1 MTLFKILLL
10 FLHKITDAINKKAGK
25 CNYTLIYTF
34 NLIIYRLLGKRLRK
48 KRVMKYALIFT
59 AERNNTRIIK
69 SCLGEHF
76 QIKNADDKES
86 CLSFFSQK
94 KYDYLFID
102 LAFLHEDKVSTDYKN
117 ALKSF
122 WVIFPDTDIIILT
135 PQNMIRSAVEAV
147 KAGASDYLT
156 LPLNR
161 DDIRYVIERI
171 DEKIKLL
178 SELHYL
184 RDIFFQKEGQYLL
197 RTKSPLMQEILSNV
211 RSVSSTDSTVL
222 LSGETGTGKG
232 VIARLIHQYSNRKE
246 NQFISVHCGAIPD
259 TLLESE
265 LFGHEKGAFTGAI
278 RRKLGK
284 FEIAT
289 GGTIFL
295 DEIGSISAAMQIK
308 LLQVLQEKTFY
319 RVGGESEIKC
329 DVRII
334 AATNS
339 NLKELSDQGRFRP
352 DLFYRLNVFQLEMP
366 PLRERIED
374 IPLLVE
380 QILKKLNRSSVKNI
394 KDIHPE
400 VMQAFRQY
408 HWPGNIRELENLIE
422 RAYILENLSIL
433 TPKSFPIR
441 LFKEKMKKYIQPV
454 DTTHTLRELRN
465 LEIECVER
473 EYLNELLIYHKGNH

>member
-1 MTLFKILLL
+1 
-10 FLHKITDAINKKAGK
+10 
-25 CNYTLIYTF
+25 
-34 NLIIYRLLGKRLRK
+34 
-48 KRVMKYALIFT
+48 MKYALIFT
-59 AERNNTRIIK
+59 TERDNTRIIK

-76 QIKNADDKES
+76 QTKNASDKES
-86 CLSFFSQK
+86 CLSLFSQK

-102 LAFLHEDKVSTDYKN
+102 LTFLHEDKVAPDYKD

-122 WVIFPDTDIIILT
+122 WVIFPDSDIIVLT
-135 PQNMIRSAVEAV
+135 PQNMVRNAVEAV

-161 DDIRYVIERI
+161 DDIRYVIDRI
-171 DEKIKLL
+171 DEKNKIL
-178 SELHYL
+178 SELYYL

-197 RTKSPLMQEILSNV
+197 RTKSPLMQEILANV

-222 LSGETGTGKG
+222 ISGETGTGKG
-232 VIARLIHQYSNRKE
+232 VIARLIHQYSNRKD

-295 DEIGSISAAMQIK
+295 DEIGSISTAMQIK

-339 NLKELSDQGRFRP
+339 NLKELSEQGMFRP

-380 QILKKLNRSSVKNI
+380 QILKKLNRNSVKNI

-400 VMQAFRQY
+400 VMKAFREY

-422 RAYILENLSIL
+422 RAHILENLSIL
-433 TPKSFPIR
+433 TSKSFPIR

-454 DTTHTLRELRN
+454 DTTRTLRELRN
-465 LEIECVER
+465 HETERIER
-473 EYLNELLIYHKGNH
+473 EYLNELLIYHKGKIGETAKAAGVGVRQLNKLMNKYGLKKEKYK